1 MTKEYQQVLTLQE
14 HLWFKARIKRGSFF
28 QREIDMNCLTVGIS
42 KKLGLFKSELSQD
55 DSM

>member
-1 MTKEYQQVLTLQE
+1 MTKEYQQALTLQE

-55 DSM
+55 DSL